1 MKKIVAAVF
10 LCLSSLAFG
19 GVNLLG
25 NATLTA
31 SVPAGPSYTIAAGT
45 DGNYSTFYSSAG
57 SSGTFFTAA
66 FAVKSSVYQVIMQA
80 VPGFSDRV
88 TNLAVQCDGAT
99 VGYTNNGGT
108 LNFPSG
114 VACTQ
119 VELYSAGNALSFTE
133 IQIYGTPITR
143 AALNIVFA
151 GDSLTAGNG
160 GSQPYTSYA
169 VLSLQQAGYDV
180 KYVNLGI
187 GGQTAATL
195 LTNASTIDSRYDAG
209 RVNIAALEIGTN
221 DMYFGATA
229 AATYTTLQNLWA
241 GRKAYGF
248 KVITFT
254 ITPRNNTYTPANF
267 ETSRNTLSD
276 SIRSGRPALVD
287 AVVDIGGSTPMGNHY
302 FLTDATYYNA
312 DQVHYTDV
320 GYNIMGSM
328 FSSTVVNLQ

>member
-1 MKKIVAAVF
+1 M
-10 LCLSSLAFG
+10 S
-19 GVNLLG
+19 VNLLL
-25 NATLTA
+25 AAVITA
-31 SVPAGPSYTIAAGT
+31 SAAAGPSYTPAAGM

-57 SSGTFFTAA
+57 SSGTFFTAV
-66 FAVKSSVYQVIMQA
+66 FHEKSSVYQVNAQA
-80 VPGFSDRV
+80 VPGYSDRV

-99 VGYTNNGGT
+99 VGYTNSNGT
-108 LNFPSG
+108 FNFPSG
-114 VACTQ
+114 SACAQ

-133 IQIYGTPITR
+133 IQLYGTPITR

-160 GSQPYTSYA
+160 GSQPYTTWA

-180 KYVNLGI
+180 KYANLGI

-195 LTNASTIDSRYDAG
+195 LANASTIDSRYDAG

-229 AATYTTLQNLWA
+229 AATYSTLQSLWA

-248 KVITFT
+248 KVVAFT

-276 SIRSGRPALVD
+276 SIRSSRPALVD
-287 AVVDIGGSTPMGNHY
+287 SVVDIGGSTPMGNPS
-302 FLTDATYYNA
+302 FLADPTYYNA
-312 DQVHYTDV
+312 DQVHYTDI

-328 FSSTVVNLQ
+328 FSSTIVNLQ